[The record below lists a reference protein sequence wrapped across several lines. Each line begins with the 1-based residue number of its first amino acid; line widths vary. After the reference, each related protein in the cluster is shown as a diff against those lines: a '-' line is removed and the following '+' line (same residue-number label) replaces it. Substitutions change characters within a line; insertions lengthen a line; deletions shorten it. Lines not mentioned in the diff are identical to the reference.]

1 MRQACLLFS
10 KGGSSMIGRSGHF
23 RIAVE
28 ALRSNKWRSLL
39 TMLGI
44 IIGVV
49 SVVTTVSLGEG
60 AKRGII
66 AQIDQSGEHLITV
79 RPGRAVSTS
88 DQPTN
93 LFGTTYSGTLSEND
107 YHTVASVPGTKHV
120 VPFSY
125 VSNTVT
131 RENKTFDKGLVIGT
145 TQDLP
150 AVLGQEL
157 LYGIFFE
164 DDEPQRNAAVIG
176 PHVAEQ
182 LFGENV
188 PIGKYLTIRGKQFVV
203 RGIFDEFDTSPL
215 APTSDYNSAVFIQY
229 DVGKELTG
237 DSDIYQMLVHP
248 TDKSQ
253 TSEVSDRM
261 TEVLR
266 TAHANQ
272 DDFTVLEQE
281 DRLAN
286 ANEMLTL
293 MTGFVAG
300 IAAISLIVGGIGILN
315 IMLVA
320 VTERTHEI
328 GIRKAIGATNKQIL
342 DQFLTEAVLLSVAGG
357 IIGIVLSLLANYL
370 IRIFTNLTPVLTWP
384 IMVVAFGVSVAV
396 GVIFGVT
403 PALTAARK
411 RPIDALRH
419 E

>member
-1 MRQACLLFS
+1 
-10 KGGSSMIGRSGHF
+10 MIGRSGHF
-23 RIAVE
+23 RIAIE
-28 ALRSNKWRSLL
+28 SLRSTKWRSLL

-60 AKRGII
+60 AKRAI
-66 AQIDQSGEHLITV
+66 IDQINKSGEDLITI
-79 RPGRAVSTS
+79 RSGRAASNGS
-88 DQPTN
+88 QPSN

-107 YHTVASVPGTKHV
+107 YNVVSQVPGSKHV

-125 VSNTVT
+125 ISNVVS
-131 RENKTFDKGLVIGT
+131 REDKNLDDSLVIGT
-145 TQDLP
+145 TEDLP
-150 AVLGQEL
+150 EALGQKL
-157 LYGIFFE
+157 LFGVFFKN
-164 DDEPQRNAAVIG
+164 DEPQRNAAVIG
-176 PHVAEQ
+176 PRVAEK

-188 PIGKYLTIRGKQFVV
+188 PIGKYLTVRGKQFIV
-203 RGIFDEFDTSPL
+203 RGIFEEFDTSPL
-215 APTSDYNSAVFIQY
+215 APHSDYNSAVFIQY

-237 DSDIYQMLVHP
+237 GSDIYQMLVHP
-248 TDKSQ
+248 NDRSKTATLASGITDALAA
-253 TSEVSDRM
+253 T
-261 TEVLR
+261 
-266 TAHANQ
+266 HAGR

-281 DRLAN
+281 DNLAD
-286 ANEMLTL
+286 ANRVLVL

-328 GIRKAIGATNKQIL
+328 GIRKAIGATNKQIMY
-342 DQFLTEAVLLSVAGG
+342 QFLTEAVILSVAGG
-357 IIGIVLSLLANYL
+357 VFGILLSLLTNYL

-384 IMVVAFGVSVAV
+384 IMIIAVGVSVLV
-396 GVIFGVT
+396 GIIFGVT

-411 RPIDALRH
+411 KPIDALRY

>member
-1 MRQACLLFS
+1 
-10 KGGSSMIGRSGHF
+10 MIGRSGNF

-28 ALRSNKWRSLL
+28 SLRSSKWRSLL

-66 AQIDQSGEHLITV
+66 AQIQQSGADLITI
-79 RPGRAVSTS
+79 RPGLAVNNKN
-88 DQPTN
+88 QPASV
-93 LFGTTYSGTLSEND
+93 FGTTYAGTLSESD
-107 YHTVASVPGTKHV
+107 YETVKDTPGTKSV

-125 VSNTVT
+125 VASTASKDDRT
-131 RENKTFDKGLVIGT
+131 YDEGIIIGT

-150 AVLGQEL
+150 AALGQKMQ
-157 LYGIFFE
+157 YGTFFE

-176 PHVAEQ
+176 LRVAEQ

-188 PIGKYLTIRGKQFVV
+188 PIGKYLTIRGKQFIV
-203 RGIFDEFDTSPL
+203 RGIFEEFDTSPL
-215 APTSDYNSAVFIQY
+215 APNTDYNSAIFIQY

-237 DSDIYQMLVHP
+237 DSDIYQILVHP
-248 TDKSQ
+248 TDGKQRTQVASQ
-253 TSEVSDRM
+253 ITAS
-261 TEVLR
+261 LR
-266 TAHANQ
+266 KAHAGQ
-272 DDFTVLEQE
+272 ADFTVLEQE
-281 DRLAN
+281 DKLAN

-293 MTGFVAG
+293 MTGFVAS

-342 DQFLTEAVLLSVAGG
+342 NQFLTEAIILSAVGG
-357 IIGIVLSLLANYL
+357 ILGIVLSLLTNYL
-370 IRIFTNLTPVLTWP
+370 FRIFTDLTPVLTWP
-384 IMVVAFGVSVAV
+384 IMVVAFSVSVLV

-403 PALTAARK
+403 PALKAAHK

>member
-1 MRQACLLFS
+1 
-10 KGGSSMIGRSGHF
+10 MIGRSGHF
-23 RIAVE
+23 RMAIE

-60 AKRGII
+60 AKRGIVD
-66 AQIDQSGEHLITV
+66 QINQSGEDLITI
-79 RPGRAVSTS
+79 RPGRAVSTGN
-88 DQPTN
+88 QPTN
-93 LFGTTYSGTLSEND
+93 LFGTTYSGTLSQRD
-107 YHTVASVPGTKHV
+107 YETVSNVPGTKHV
-120 VPFSY
+120 VPLSY
-125 VSNTVT
+125 VSNVATKDDK
-131 RENKTFDKGLVIGT
+131 RFDTGIIIGT
-145 TQDLP
+145 TQNLP
-150 AVLGQEL
+150 EALGQKL
-157 LYGIFFE
+157 LYGVFFE

-176 PHVAEQ
+176 PRVAEQ

-188 PIGKYLTIRGKQFVV
+188 PIGKYLNVRGKQFIV
-203 RGIFDEFDTSPL
+203 RGVFDEFDTSPL
-215 APTSDYNSAVFIQY
+215 APNADYNSAIFIQY

-237 DSDIYQMLVHP
+237 DSDIYQLLVHP
-248 TDKSQ
+248 TDKRQ
-253 TSEVSDRM
+253 TSEVADRIANA
-261 TEVLR
+261 LR
-266 TAHANQ
+266 AAHAGN
-272 DDFTVLEQE
+272 DDFTVLEQA
-281 DRLAN
+281 DKLAD
-286 ANEMLTL
+286 ANDVLTL

-300 IAAISLIVGGIGILN
+300 IAAISLVVGGIGILN

-328 GIRKAIGATNKQIL
+328 GVRKAIGATNKQIL

-357 IIGIVLSLLANYL
+357 IIGILLSLLTNYL

-384 IMVVAFGVSVAV
+384 IMVVAFGVSVLV

>member
-1 MRQACLLFS
+1 
-10 KGGSSMIGRSGHF
+10 MIGRMGNY

-28 ALRSNKWRSLL
+28 SLKSNKWRSLL

-60 AKRGII
+60 ARRGII
-66 AQIDQSGEHLITV
+66 AQIDQSGEDLITI
-79 RPGRAVSTS
+79 RPGEAISSNR
-88 DQPTN
+88 QPTDI
-93 LFGTTYSGTLSEND
+93 FGTTYTDTLSESD
-107 YHTVASVPGTKHV
+107 FATVSKVPGTESV

-125 VSNTVT
+125 VSNTVSKGD
-131 RENKTFDKGLVIGT
+131 EVFDEGLVIGT
-145 TQDLP
+145 TEDLP
-150 AVLGQEL
+150 AALGQKL
-157 LYGIFFE
+157 LYGVFFD

-176 PHVAEQ
+176 QRVAEQ

-188 PIGKYLTIRGKQFVV
+188 PIGKYLTVRGKQFVV
-203 RGIFDEFDTSPL
+203 RGIFQEFDTSPL
-215 APTSDYNSAVFIQY
+215 APNSNYNSAVFVQY

-237 DSDIYQMLVHP
+237 DSDIYQMLVRP
-248 TDKSQ
+248 TDRNQ
-253 TSEVSDRM
+253 TAAVADR
-261 TEVLR
+261 VRGALR
-266 TAHANQ
+266 NAHAGQ

-281 DRLAN
+281 DKLAD
-286 ANEMLTL
+286 ANEVLTM

-315 IMLVA
+315 IMLVS

-328 GIRKAIGATNKQIL
+328 GIRKAIGATNKQIM
-342 DQFLTEAVLLSVAGG
+342 DQFLTEAMILSISGG
-357 IIGIVLSLLANYL
+357 IIGILLSLLSNYL

-384 IMVVAFGVSVAV
+384 IVVIAFGVSVAV
-396 GVIFGVT
+396 GIIFGVT